1 MIIGR
6 CRNKQ
11 NYILNDSV
19 IENETSYKYLGVFFH
34 KNGKFTYCMKQLVQ
48 IAKKAVVLRKKIL
61 LSYLSIDCQ
70 LKLFTHILPI
80 LTYVCEIW
88 GFEKLHMIEKVH
100 INLLRSIIS
109 PSHYI

>member
-1 MIIGR
+1 
-6 CRNKQ
+6 
-11 NYILNDSV
+11 
-19 IENETSYKYLGVFFH
+19 
-34 KNGKFTYCMKQLVQ
+34 MKQLVQ

-80 LTYVCEIW
+80 LTYACEIW

-100 INLLRSIIS
+100 INLLRSIIRVNKS
-109 PSHYI
+109 ILLYMIYDELGRYPLEIYY